1 MITFISARLGFK
13 HFATLLLLCCAV
25 VTVSCSRTTSADV
38 EDVAMADTLTHHAR
52 LLTIVERPDGVV
64 RVDIADPWSENA
76 LLGSYALVDRDSVVP
91 NDLPDGVAII
101 RTPVQKAAVFSTI
114 HTSVFK
120 ELGAIDLV
128 AAVADG
134 AYFPEND
141 TISSLIKSGGVV
153 DVGSSMQP
161 SAELLIAS
169 GAEIVLTS
177 PMQGATINL
186 PQNMVPVAMADYM
199 ENAPIA
205 RAEWILLL
213 GELSGKRNLARDI
226 FDSVIDHYS
235 ELVFKV
241 TCASSKHPKVLIEVE
256 QSGVWYVSAGES
268 YMAQMLSDAGAEW
281 PWADTKGAG
290 SLALNL
296 EAVAQKALD
305 ADLWLV
311 RSYGYETTKESLAA
325 MNPRYKAFKAWR
337 DGNILS
343 CNTAERNIFD
353 ATAFHPDEVLAEYVA
368 IFHPEVLPDYELKYF
383 RRTVK

>member
-1 MITFISARLGFK
+1 M
-13 HFATLLLLCCAV
+13 LLCCAV
-25 VTVSCSRTTSADV
+25 AVVSCSRSASVDV
-38 EDVAMADTLTHHAR
+38 EDVAMADTLTHHSR
-52 LLTIVERPDGVV
+52 LLTIAERSDGVV
-64 RVDIADPWSENA
+64 RVDIVDPWSDNA
-76 LLGSYALVDRDSVVP
+76 LLGRYALVDRDSVLP
-91 NDLPDGVAII
+91 TDLPDDVFII
-101 RTPVQKAAVFSTI
+101 RTPVQKTAVFSTI
-114 HTSVFK
+114 HTSALK
-120 ELGAIDLV
+120 ELGAINIV
-128 AAVADG
+128 AAFADG

-161 SAELLIAS
+161 SAELLTAS
-169 GAEIVLTS
+169 GAELVLMS

-186 PQNMVPVAMADYM
+186 PQNMITIAMADYM

-213 GELSGKRNLARDI
+213 GELSGKREVARAI

-235 ELVFKV
+235 ELVFNV
-241 TCASSKHPKVLIEVE
+241 SCASTKRPKVLIEVE

-268 YMAQMLSDAGAEW
+268 YMAQMLADAGAEW

-296 EAVAQKALD
+296 ESVAQKALD

-311 RSYGYETTKESLAA
+311 RSYGYETTKASLAA
-325 MNPRYKAFKAWR
+325 MNPRYKSFKAWKE
-337 DGNILS
+337 GNILS

-353 ATAFHPDEVLAEYVA
+353 VIAFHPDEVLAEYVA

-383 RRTVK
+383 RRSAK

>member
-1 MITFISARLGFK
+1 M
-13 HFATLLLLCCAV
+13 LLCCV
-25 VTVSCSRTTSADV
+25 VAVSCSRSATADV
-38 EDVAMADTLTHHAR
+38 EDVAVADTITHHAR
-52 LLTIVERPDGVV
+52 LLTIAERPDGVV
-64 RVDIADPWSENA
+64 RVDIVDPWTDNA
-76 LLGSYALVDRDSVVP
+76 LLGRYALVDRDSVLP
-91 NDLPDGVAII
+91 TDLPDDISII

-114 HTSVFK
+114 HTAALN
-120 ELGAIDLV
+120 ELGAVDII

-141 TISSLIKSGGVV
+141 TISTLIKDSGVI

-161 SAELLIAS
+161 SAELLIAA
-169 GAEIVLTS
+169 GAEVVLTS

-186 PQNMVPVAMADYM
+186 PQNMAPIAMADYM
-199 ENAPIA
+199 EDSPIA

-213 GELSGKRNLARDI
+213 GELSGKRELARAI
-226 FDSVIDHYS
+226 FDGVIERYS
-235 ELVFKV
+235 DLVFKV
-241 TCASSKHPKVLIEVE
+241 SCASTKRPKVLIEVE

-268 YMAQMLSDAGAEW
+268 YMAQMLADAGAEW

-296 EAVAQKALD
+296 ETVAQKALD

-325 MNPRYKAFKAWR
+325 MNPRYKSFKAWK

-353 ATAFHPDEVLAEYVA
+353 VTAFHPDEVLAEYVA

-383 RRTVK
+383 RRSAK

>member
-1 MITFISARLGFK
+1 MFKFISDCFRYKYFGALM
-13 HFATLLLLCCAV
+13 LLCCAV
-25 VTVSCSRTTSADV
+25 AVVSCSRSASVDV
-38 EDVAMADTLTHHAR
+38 EDVAMADTLTHHSR
-52 LLTIVERPDGVV
+52 LLTIAERSDGVV
-64 RVDIADPWSENA
+64 RVDIVDPWSDNA
-76 LLGSYALVDRDSVVP
+76 LLGRYALVDRDSVLP
-91 NDLPDGVAII
+91 TDLPDDVFII
-101 RTPVQKAAVFSTI
+101 RTPVQKTAVFSTI
-114 HTSVFK
+114 HTSALK
-120 ELGAIDLV
+120 ELGAINIV
-128 AAVADG
+128 AAFADG

-141 TISSLIKSGGVV
+141 TISSLIKSGDVV

-161 SAELLIAS
+161 SAELLTAS
-169 GAEIVLTS
+169 GAELVLMS

-186 PQNMVPVAMADYM
+186 PQNMITIAMADYM

-213 GELSGKRNLARDI
+213 GELSGKREVARAI

-235 ELVFKV
+235 ELVFNV
-241 TCASSKHPKVLIEVE
+241 SCSSTKRPKVLIEVE

-268 YMAQMLSDAGAEW
+268 YMAQMLADAGAEW

-296 EAVAQKALD
+296 ESVAQKALD

-311 RSYGYETTKESLAA
+311 RSYGYETTKASLAA
-325 MNPRYKAFKAWR
+325 MNPRYKSFKAWKE
-337 DGNILS
+337 GNILS

-353 ATAFHPDEVLAEYVA
+353 VIAFHPDEVLAEYVA

-383 RRTVK
+383 RRSAK